1 MNIRWIFKKSLLTGR
16 LFLYLLI
23 LSLFVACKR
32 ESQNNLKHE
41 NKKQA
46 LTLPDA
52 REYEVQGTGRLAKQ
66 YGDRIFLNL
75 KDSTIIFTYGSF
87 RDTCNF
93 TSLSP
98 ELIFHSTHRNSTF
111 QWKAEEPGITWKL
124 VTDSDTK
131 LNLNL
136 LNAP

>member
-1 MNIRWIFKKSLLTGR
+1 MNICSINRKSLHTGR
-16 LFLYLLI
+16 LFLYMLI
-23 LSLFVACKR
+23 LSVFVACNR
-32 ESQNNLKHE
+32 DRQNNTNHE
-41 NKKQA
+41 NKKHPA
-46 LTLPDA
+46 ILPDV
-52 REYEVQGTGRLAKQ
+52 REYEVEGIGRLAKQ
-66 YGDRIFLNL
+66 YGDRIYLNL
-75 KDSTIIFTYGSF
+75 KDSTIIFIYGTY

-93 TSLSP
+93 TFLSP